1 MHTAP
6 PLHPDRTDTMPTLSA
21 RHSLTTLALAA
32 LLSAGNAL
40 AADSLFTLA
49 GSTDSI
55 GPLASQSFSGSFAY
69 DASNAVAG
77 FTGDVALS
85 VFTLQFAGQTYS
97 LATADSTPVAA
108 FADGQFLGL
117 AYVDGDAT
125 DTAARPYLALVPGF
139 ATFAGDAY
147 LSYVGAGGAAG
158 FGDYSIS
165 AVPEPASLLLLLA
178 GLGTVGLAARRQPTP
193 HRR

>member
-1 MHTAP
+1 
-6 PLHPDRTDTMPTLSA
+6 MPTLSA

-40 AADSLFTLA
+40 AADSLFTLD
-49 GSTDSI
+49 GSTDAI
-55 GPLASQSFSGSFAY
+55 GPLASQGFSGSFAY
-69 DASNAVAG
+69 DASSAVAG
-77 FTGDVALS
+77 FTGDIALS
-85 VFTLQFAGQTYS
+85 AFTLQFAGQTYS

-117 AYVDGDAT
+117 AYVDGDAI
-125 DTAARPYLALVPGF
+125 DTAARPHLALVPGF
-139 ATFAGDAY
+139 TTFAGDAY
-147 LSYVGAGGAAG
+147 LSYVGAGGVAG
-158 FGDYSIS
+158 FGDYGIS

-178 GLGTVGLAARRQPTP
+178 GLGAVGLAARRQPTP